1 MFYKKVNKNNNKE
14 MYNFLKNHFEYWTMN
29 SWNRLYS
36 IANNVKIY
44 KLGLDCKILE
54 ILELDNYYTIN
65 SIIQE
70 WENEHKDYSVG
81 FNGRSAGYLV
91 LGNKDNNNHILD
103 YYITSNDTY
112 EDFKNDIQYAFGGM
126 KYYKDILKRQ
136 VEIVQEFD
144 KLCDKLLETC
154 NYMLKNCKIV
164 EKEELITKKFKLL
177 EWA

>member
-44 KLGLDCKILE
+44 KLGLDYKILE